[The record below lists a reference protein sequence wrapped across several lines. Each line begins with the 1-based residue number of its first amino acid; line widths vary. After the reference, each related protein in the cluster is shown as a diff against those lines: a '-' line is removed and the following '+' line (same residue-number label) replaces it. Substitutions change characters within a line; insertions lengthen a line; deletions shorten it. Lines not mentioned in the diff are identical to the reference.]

1 MDETQSDSSP
11 ATSAPIAVA
20 SSAKKTR
27 STKKKVAKRKAA
39 AVSSSRAPSDNGP
52 LGRYGFY
59 FVIALALFILYNQV
73 QIMSLTSLGASSG
86 SSSLAA
92 GDVDLTKVKVEE
104 IRSTAQGIAVLFP
117 VGDIKTSQDAINV
130 MIPTGTPDYG
140 AAMGVSYDDPV
151 PSMEKMARAY
161 RALNE
166 QIKQNPE
173 QWQRYLDLASE
184 PRGVS
189 CEFCCGV
196 GPAGVTKDG
205 QSKCGC
211 QHHPAVLSLT
221 IWLIQ
226 NTEYSDAQILRE
238 VYRWKS
244 LFFPKNMVGLAS
256 QIAGGDASVL
266 EDLPGMVGGC

>member
-1 MDETQSDSSP
+1 MDETQPVQESASP
-11 ATSAPIAVA
+11 ASSLVSAP
-20 SSAKKTR
+20 KKTR
-27 STKKKVAKRKAA
+27 APKRKTIRRK
-39 AVSSSRAPSDNGP
+39 VSATKTLRESSDDTGP

-59 FVIALALFILYNQV
+59 FIIALALFILYNQV
-73 QIMSLTSLGASSG
+73 QIMSLTSLGSPSDKNG
-86 SSSLAA
+86 LAA

-117 VGDIKTSQDAINV
+117 VGDIKTPQDAIKV

-140 AAMGVSYDDPV
+140 VAMGVSYDDPV

-161 RALNE
+161 QALNE

-173 QWQRYLDLASE
+173 QWQRYIDLASE

-205 QSKCGC
+205 KSKCVC

-226 NTEYSDAQILRE
+226 NTDYSDAQILRE

-244 LFFPKNMVGLAS
+244 LFFPKNMVGLAN
-256 QIAGGDASVL
+256 QIAGGDSSVL
-266 EDLPGMVGGC
+266 EELPGMVGGC

>member
-1 MDETQSDSSP
+1 MDENQLEQGSSP
-11 ATSAPIAVA
+11 PPVIPARKKARA
-20 SSAKKTR
+20 SKH
-27 STKKKVAKRKAA
+27 KVSKRKAPIIQA
-39 AVSSSRAPSDNGP
+39 QHESSDSGP
-52 LGRYGFY
+52 LGRFGFI
-59 FVIALALFILYNQV
+59 FVMALALLILYNQV
-73 QIMSLTSLGASSG
+73 QIMSLTSFGSSG
-86 SSSLAA
+86 SGDLAA

-104 IRSTAQGIAVLFP
+104 IRTTAQGIAVLFP
-117 VGDIKTSQDAINV
+117 VGDIKTPQDAISV

-161 RALNE
+161 RTLNE

-244 LFFPKNMVGLAS
+244 LFFPKNMVGLAN
-256 QIAGGDASVL
+256 QIAGGDSSVL
-266 EDLPGMVGGC
+266 EELPGMVGGC